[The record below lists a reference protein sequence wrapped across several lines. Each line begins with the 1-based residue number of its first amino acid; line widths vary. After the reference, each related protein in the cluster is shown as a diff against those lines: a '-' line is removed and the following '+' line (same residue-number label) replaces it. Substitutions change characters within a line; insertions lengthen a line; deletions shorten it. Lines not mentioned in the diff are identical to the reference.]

1 MFVVAW
7 LVVGVVIGFISVLI
21 AGKHKGNLV
30 SDIMVGM
37 MGSILGGVLFR
48 QFSDTDTNAWSVLV
62 AVVTGA
68 AALAVYHAIA
78 GRGRGR
84 PVL

>member
-1 MFVVAW
+1 MFFVAW

-30 SDIMVGM
+30 SDILVGM

-48 QFSDTDTNAWSVLV
+48 QLGDTDANAWSVLV
-62 AVVTGA
+62 AVITGV
-68 AALAVYHAIA
+68 AALAIYHAIA
-78 GRGRGR
+78 GRGR
-84 PVL
+84 LIL

>member
-7 LVVGVVIGFISVLI
+7 LVVGVVIGFVSVLI

-48 QFSDTDTNAWSVLV
+48 QFSDTDANAWSVLV
-62 AVVTGA
+62 AVVTGV

-78 GRGRGR
+78 GRGR